1 MSNAVHG
8 VAHTSQTMKYFVG
21 QNARISGMPAWM
33 SQTMITEVNNAKSF
47 VETAVK
53 NLLFGVQS
61 ILYFEKDIVQGA
73 YEDIR
78 SKFQDYPSA

>member
-1 MSNAVHG
+1 MIAVHG
-8 VAHTSQTMKYFVG
+8 AVHTSQTTTYFVG
-21 QNARISGMPAWM
+21 QNARIFGMAAWM

-53 NLLFGVQS
+53 NLFFGVQS
-61 ILYFEKDIVQGA
+61 ILYFKKDIVQGT

>member
-1 MSNAVHG
+1 
-8 VAHTSQTMKYFVG
+8 
-21 QNARISGMPAWM
+21 MPAWM
-33 SQTMITEVNNAKSF
+33 NPTMITEVNNARSF

-53 NLLFGVQS
+53 NLIFGVQS
-61 ILYFEKDIVQGA
+61 IAYFKKDVVQGA

>member
-1 MSNAVHG
+1 MPNAVHG
-8 VAHTSQTMKYFVG
+8 VAHTSQMMTYFVG
-21 QNARISGMPAWM
+21 QNARISGMAAWM
-33 SQTMITEVNNAKSF
+33 NQTMITEVNNAKSF
-47 VETAVK
+47 VETAIK
-53 NLLFGVQS
+53 NLFFGVQS

>member
-1 MSNAVHG
+1 MRG
-8 VAHTSQTMKYFVG
+8 VAHTSQTMTYFVG

-33 SQTMITEVNNAKSF
+33 NQTMITEVNNAKSF
-47 VETAVK
+47 AETAVK
-53 NLLFGVQS
+53 NFLFGVQS
-61 ILYFEKDIVQGA
+61 ILYFKKDVVQGA